1 MVSTILPTR
10 APAPGTS
17 SRRRSSHSPASG
29 SRSSPSLARSTL
41 SLRSGPQT
49 ASSPPWGARS
59 CATGARPWRTISG
72 ARRSLRRPVL
82 CGAATFASAVAQ
94 RVEARVEFRDEIR
107 VRRVMQAVK
116 LVGVFLEV
124 VQLALPSL
132 VLDVQVSLRPYG
144 PVRRHR
150 RYGPIS
156 RFVPLIVPVADLES
170 RAPRGRIVTLRPVE
184 QGSERAAIYGGRR
197 RQARQ
202 VREGRGEVVVQDH
215 LVPADPRRQ
224 SRSPDH
230 QRYPYILF
238 VGGFLAKSEA
248 MLVHVIAVVAG
259 EDNVGIV

>member
-10 APAPGTS
+10 APALGTS
-17 SRRRSSHSPASG
+17 SRRRSSHSPASASG

-82 CGAATFASAVAQ
+82 CGAATFSSAVAQ

-116 LVGVFLEV
+116 LVGVFPEV
-124 VQLALPSL
+124 VQLALPGL

-144 PVRRHR
+144 PLRRHGH
-150 RYGPIS
+150 YVPIR

-170 RAPRGRIVTLRPVE
+170 RAP
-184 QGSERAAIYGGRR
+184 
-197 RQARQ
+197 
-202 VREGRGEVVVQDH
+202 
-215 LVPADPRRQ
+215 
-224 SRSPDH
+224 
-230 QRYPYILF
+230 
-238 VGGFLAKSEA
+238 
-248 MLVHVIAVVAG
+248 
-259 EDNVGIV
+259 